1 MVRRAVARKTST
13 STRSARPVRTR
24 KGSDRL
30 TWAPE
35 RRVAFL
41 ADAVGGPVAL
51 ARMLEVS
58 PSQPTRWRSGEE
70 SPGLVAAQRIIGL
83 DAVVAQLLLLWDPGI
98 VPDWLTS
105 ANGHLDGARPID
117 VLKLRGPAEVL
128 EAVAA
133 EASGAYA

>member
-1 MVRRAVARKTST
+1 VGARKVRE
-13 STRSARPVRTR
+13 RS
-24 KGSDRL
+24 

-35 RRVAFL
+35 RRVQFL
-41 ADAVGGPVAL
+41 ADHVGGPVAL

-70 SPGLVAAQRIIGL
+70 SPGIVAAQRIIGL
-83 DAVVAQLLLLWDPGI
+83 EAVVAQLLLLWDSEI

-105 ANGHLDGARPID
+105 PNGHLDGARPID

-133 EASGAYA
+133 QASGAFA